1 MQISTSLPAAA
12 RTAPTT
18 SMSRFGSRPIL
29 TLMVVIPS
37 AATFAASSAATLTDS
52 RPIECV
58 TGIVARSR
66 PPSRVET
73 GTPSGRPP
81 ERYAI
86 DPHAMHDNSELA
98 SDSNLRFL
106 QSTAFDQ
113 AKAPRFD
120 SGPFLYSCQQ

>member
-1 MQISTSLPAAA
+1 MAIPTRPAPVSHPK
-12 RTAPTT
+12 RSKQDTT
-18 SMSRFGSRPIL
+18 NDIKRDGNCWKINEPGRYPPAHNGLVAGS
-29 TLMVVIPS
+29 
-37 AATFAASSAATLTDS
+37 
-52 RPIECV
+52 
-58 TGIVARSR
+58 GIVARSR

-106 QSTAFDQ
+106 QSIAFDQ

-120 SGPFLYSCQQ
+120 SGPFLYSCQQGTSGLE